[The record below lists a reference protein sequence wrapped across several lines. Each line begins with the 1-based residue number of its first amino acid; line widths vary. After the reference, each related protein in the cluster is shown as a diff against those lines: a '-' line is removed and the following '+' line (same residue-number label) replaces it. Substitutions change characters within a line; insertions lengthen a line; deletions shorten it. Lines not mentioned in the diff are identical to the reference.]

1 MHTAFEYLDLAYQE
15 TVRKISELLRRI
27 INFGVGKQLCQP
39 LNWTI
44 KLSKPDPDSE
54 RIEVLTDEQFKQ
66 LNEVW
71 ENYYDK
77 HTVHLQQLITWTGS
91 RPSEALNR
99 YEKISMGTFTKR
111 DTKSGKSLVFR
122 MNQKVRAIL
131 QVQRAL
137 LDESVESMQTSQCDF
152 LRPLG
157 GQRKLD
163 SFLRH
168 FRRIRDFA
176 GIPEDYRPN
185 YCLRDTI
192 ATRLLSSGLYLDEVA
207 HRLGQLLELR

>member
-1 MHTAFEYLDLAYQE
+1 
-15 TVRKISELLRRI
+15 
-27 INFGVGKQLCQP
+27 
-39 LNWTI
+39 
-44 KLSKPDPDSE
+44 
-54 RIEVLTDEQFKQ
+54 
-66 LNEVW
+66 
-71 ENYYDK
+71 
-77 HTVHLQQLITWTGS
+77 
-91 RPSEALNR
+91 
-99 YEKISMGTFTKR
+99 MGTFTKR

-131 QVQRAL
+131 QAQRAL
-137 LDESVESMQTSQCDF
+137 LDESVESMQTSQCVL

-163 SFLRH
+163 SFLKH

-207 HRLGQLLELR
+207 HRLGHTPGSPMNRRYTAFLASTQQHIADRPQSVLDEMLK